1 MTERSTGTRL
11 TGTGLSTRRTA
22 LAGLAA
28 LGIATTAGACSLV
41 PGLGGDE
48 EEPDDA
54 AQADED
60 ADGNAGSGEA
70 SDGGGEEPEQPDFED
85 WASEDQ
91 LDLVELDTAAADAE
105 FGTMQGQFERRD
117 RYGTWWSPGFPE
129 DSPVFTAEPLRIDP
143 AAEEMFGGRDVA
155 AGAATGVLVQTAIE
169 ILDTPLLLEA
179 DNSRFDEVSPALV
192 QAFGLEG
199 FSPDAFDP
207 AFEQVPVSGTADPAV
222 GLPEQYGFEPRPYP
236 AEGPRMSLLEANTEI
251 QLMEGAELTGPLTL
265 ASARGALPVTT
276 DEGEQLLIRS
286 ATFGLG
292 LSQDG
297 QNALCVY
304 SVNAAPAVHIADP
317 LALPVV
323 AGSEV
328 PEEWQEHTL
337 GGLTAA
343 LPPEVG
349 DADPSEV
356 AVLFTAG
363 ERRASI
369 TRYLL
374 SAPSPYPL
382 TASRQVARVEV
393 PGAELAVAA
402 IGRGIDSTLT
412 LGVQIHRGTE
422 QYSVQLHHVTEDEA
436 PLLAHQLLAGL
447 NLAS

>member
-1 MTERSTGTRL
+1 MTERRTR
-11 TGTGLSTRRTA
+11 THATTRRTA
-22 LAGLAA
+22 LAGLTA
-28 LGIATTAGACSLV
+28 LGIATTAGACSLL
-41 PGLGGDE
+41 PGLGGEDDD
-48 EEPDDA
+48 PRDDA
-54 AQADED
+54 QTGDDAQG
-60 ADGNAGSGEA
+60 ADGA
-70 SDGGGEEPEQPDFED
+70 SDGGGEDPDQPSFED

-105 FGTMQGQFERRD
+105 FGTMPGQLERQD
-117 RYGTWWSPGFPE
+117 RYGTWWSPGFAE
-129 DSPVFTAEPLRIDP
+129 DSPVFTAEPVSIDP

-155 AGAATGVLVQTAIE
+155 VGAATGVLVQTILE

-199 FSPDAFDP
+199 FSPDAFEP
-207 AFEQVPVSGTADPAV
+207 AFEQVPVSGMSDPDV
-222 GLPEQYGFEPRPYP
+222 GLPEQYDFEPVPYP
-236 AEGPRMSLLEANTEI
+236 ADGPRMSLLEANTEI
-251 QLMEGAELTGPLTL
+251 QLLEGGDLTGPLTL

-276 DEGEQLLIRS
+276 DEGEQPLIRS
-286 ATFGLG
+286 VTFGLG

-317 LALPVV
+317 AALPVV
-323 AGSEV
+323 TGSEV
-328 PEEWQEHTL
+328 PEDWQAHTL
-337 GGLTAA
+337 GDLTAA
-343 LPPEVG
+343 LPPGVG
-349 DADPSEV
+349 DPDPSEV

-363 ERRASI
+363 EQRASI
-369 TRYLL
+369 TRFLL

-402 IGRGIDSTLT
+402 IGMGIDSTLT

-422 QYSVQLHHVTEDEA
+422 QYSIQLHHVAEDEA
-436 PLLAHQLLAGL
+436 PLIAHRLLAGL
-447 NLAS
+447 SLAS